1 VPTPESAAA
10 FDKLVAARV
19 RLNEITKQLNE
30 AHAQMRTSMYARQRH
45 SNLQQEWQQAFG
57 EFEAAT
63 DDSRLSSIGFIRRN
77 DGFFF
82 MRCEERDSLRRKYKL
97 YIKAYSEAV
106 AQLSGLADSATKS
119 DWDLAWALASRAKHL
134 CDEVHAELLKHRE
147 AHYC

>member
-1 VPTPESAAA
+1 
-10 FDKLVAARV
+10 
-19 RLNEITKQLNE
+19 
-30 AHAQMRTSMYARQRH
+30 
-45 SNLQQEWQQAFG
+45 
-57 EFEAAT
+57 
-63 DDSRLSSIGFIRRN
+63 
-77 DGFFF
+77 

-134 CDEVHAELLKHRE
+134 CDEVHAELLKHRQ

>member
-1 VPTPESAAA
+1 
-10 FDKLVAARV
+10 
-19 RLNEITKQLNE
+19 
-30 AHAQMRTSMYARQRH
+30 
-45 SNLQQEWQQAFG
+45 
-57 EFEAAT
+57 
-63 DDSRLSSIGFIRRN
+63 
-77 DGFFF
+77 

-134 CDEVHAELLKHRE
+134 CDDLFAEQRNHRE